1 MVHID
6 NYMMQVFI
14 QTTRGIEV
22 VNVQPESSVQD
33 LLLTCGVEALQWGG
47 RPLQA
52 ELSLE
57 DYGIMANATLAERLE
72 LLGGKKKRKKKAFT
86 TPKRKPHK
94 HRKVKLAALRIY
106 KVEGTDKVK
115 KLRRE
120 CNTCGVGTF
129 MAKHKDRQTCGKCHA
144 TIFN

>member
-1 MVHID
+1 
-6 NYMMQVFI
+6 MQVFI
-14 QTTRGIEV
+14 QTTRGLEV
-22 VNVQPESSVQD
+22 VDTLPESLVQD
-33 LLLTCGVEALQWGG
+33 LLVEVEVEALQWGG
-47 RPLQA
+47 RPLNAQLTLA
-52 ELSLE
+52 
-57 DYGIMANATLAERLE
+57 DYGIMANATLSERLE
-72 LLGGKKKRKKKAFT
+72 LLGGKKKKKKKAFT

-120 CNTCGVGTF
+120 CNTCGVGVF

>member
-1 MVHID
+1 
-6 NYMMQVFI
+6 MQVFI

-22 VNVQPESSVQD
+22 VEAQPESYVQD
-33 LLLTCGVEALQWGG
+33 LLSAVGVEALQWGG
-47 RPLQA
+47 RALNA
-52 ELSLE
+52 ELTLG
-57 DYGIMANATLAERLE
+57 DYGIMSNATLAERLE

-106 KVEGTDKVK
+106 KVEGKDKVK

-120 CNTCGVGTF
+120 CNTCGVGVF
-129 MAKHKDRQTCGKCHA
+129 MAKHKDRQTCGRCHA